1 MALSVLSDFFLLIQ
15 VQKSSLQVY
24 TYTVSGEGCKP
35 PSLPPQYAQ
44 LLTTPVMLGAFLLW
58 YSLIIAE
65 ALQGQTR
72 FISGNVGACAK
83 ASSPADRKITVT
95 CEKIAQSVSSKSQV
109 FYPGEPRLV
118 GLRCALIDSGF
129 LDSTEFNFDI
139 SHWAN
144 SSSQVSVCSVE
155 PGTPHDVA
163 TIVNS
168 VIFPSALSI
177 LLTFRLM

>member
-24 TYTVSGEGCKP
+24 TYTVSGEGCKS

-72 FISGNVGACAK
+72 FSSGKVGAYAQD
-83 ASSPADRKITVT
+83 SSRSQITVT

-118 GLRCALIDSGF
+118 GLRSVLIS
-129 LDSTEFNFDI
+129 L
-139 SHWAN
+139 
-144 SSSQVSVCSVE
+144 
-155 PGTPHDVA
+155 
-163 TIVNS
+163 
-168 VIFPSALSI
+168 I
-177 LLTFRLM
+177 LAV

>member
-1 MALSVLSDFFLLIQ
+1 
-15 VQKSSLQVY
+15 
-24 TYTVSGEGCKP
+24 
-35 PSLPPQYAQ
+35 
-44 LLTTPVMLGAFLLW
+44 MLGAVSLW
-58 YSLIIAE
+58 YFLIVAE

-72 FISGNVGACAK
+72 FSSGKVGAYAQD
-83 ASSPADRKITVT
+83 SSRSQITVT

-118 GLRCALIDSGF
+118 GLRSVLIDSGC

-155 PGTPHDVA
+155 PGTPDDLA

-168 VIFPSALSI
+168 VAFPIRPWHPTYVSTIVASANL
-177 LLTFRLM
+177 